1 MSIIKLSNS
10 NIAPKERVGRG
21 IGSGSGKTC
30 GRGHKGLG
38 ARSGGSVKVTFEGG
52 QNPLIKCLPKQG
64 FNSRKA
70 LFSAKLP
77 LSAIINLDLSKFD
90 NVLTLKVLKDL
101 GLIKKS
107 ILFVKIYN
115 NMDKPGKIKFKLD
128 GIKVTKSIQELMD

>member
-10 NIAPKERVGRG
+10 NIASKERVGRG
-21 IGSGSGKTC
+21 IGSGSGKTS

-38 ARSGGSVKVTFEGG
+38 ARSGGTVKVTFEGG

-70 LFSAKLP
+70 LFSVKLP